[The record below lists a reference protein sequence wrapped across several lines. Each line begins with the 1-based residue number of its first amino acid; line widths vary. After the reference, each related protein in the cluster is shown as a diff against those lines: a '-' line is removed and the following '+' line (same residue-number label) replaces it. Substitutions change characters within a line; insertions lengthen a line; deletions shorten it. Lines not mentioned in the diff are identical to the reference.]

1 MTTEV
6 PVAPPA
12 GGTKLIAACASGP
25 QSGDHHAARLGE
37 PPGSVAS
44 TRLPDT
50 PLRRRRQVLRCNPAN
65 AARPDADGRA
75 ARSDRGHRGPLLGR
89 RHATRAGARLPTP
102 PRLCP
107 LVQRR
112 RPVGPRMRS
121 TGWSTSPIRTP
132 APSSPAPSVTTKS
145 PIAPSMAVCVR
156 PNPLRPLY
164 FQVVEPRGSSTC
176 VESANGNGLLVSR
189 PIYLKLGEIRYV
201 HNKGDFDYCL
211 RAAQEGIRTLITG
224 QTEGSCTGNP
234 TIGAIPR
241 RRPLSYRA
249 YGGRRPYGRPR
260 HFPLTEWIAFCRR
273 SRTPASPV
281 ARAHVLYRILKLKPA
296 CGPATEFAEV
306 AYQPIIE
313 CPRGDSRSSRCSTAS
328 CREFAYGHRGR
339 TPDLQKRPQRDPR
352 ASSMSDPPAA
362 ARLNCSSSRTARA
375 TERRSRT
382 QRHAARSVSRTRS
395 TGPAP
400 SRRSDADANLGCKR
414 RVASGLTWVFE
425 QVERRDHPG
434 SMDCVPHPTFFEY
447 CQALLRT
454 VSRRHE
460 RVMTIA
466 GKQLPAEVQEPRRT
480 ATTSRGTCTAGDG
493 RAGAARGGC
502 FDLDMHH
509 WPDPAREPAGSKASF
524 AAERQVSRLASDLFD
539 RVSAGEDR
547 HLGLHLDLL
556 HLGAERPERPS

>member
-1 MTTEV
+1 
-6 PVAPPA
+6 
-12 GGTKLIAACASGP
+12 
-25 QSGDHHAARLGE
+25 
-37 PPGSVAS
+37 
-44 TRLPDT
+44 
-50 PLRRRRQVLRCNPAN
+50 
-65 AARPDADGRA
+65 
-75 ARSDRGHRGPLLGR
+75 
-89 RHATRAGARLPTP
+89 
-102 PRLCP
+102 
-107 LVQRR
+107 
-112 RPVGPRMRS
+112 
-121 TGWSTSPIRTP
+121 
-132 APSSPAPSVTTKS
+132 
-145 PIAPSMAVCVR
+145 MAVCVR

-234 TIGAIPR
+234 TTGAISR
-241 RRPLSYRA
+241 RFPCPTFL
-249 YGGRRPYGRPR
+249 GGRRSDSPPR
-260 HFPLTEWIAFCRR
+260 DFPLTEWIAFCRR
-273 SRTPASPV
+273 SRTATFPV
-281 ARAHVLYRILKLKPA
+281 ARAHVLYRIIKLNVLWAREPRSLFIFFFFFFFLINLPALLKELSLA
-296 CGPATEFAEV
+296 DEE
-306 AYQPIIE
+306 
-313 CPRGDSRSSRCSTAS
+313 RSPMDTAIALLIFNSDQGRETNAGARRAIRRQRPGSTAH
-328 CREFAYGHRGR
+328 RRGR
-339 TPDLQKRPQRDPR
+339 
-352 ASSMSDPPAA
+352 PAEPNA
-362 ARLNCSSSRTARA
+362 EAGAC
-375 TERRSRT
+375 
-382 QRHAARSVSRTRS
+382 HAARSVSRTRS